1 MLRGVYGGPKGV
13 VHNVS
18 TGTSQFFLTL
28 FRYAL
33 TMREWA
39 SRGIIALGIVA
50 TLGLSAPVLASAGS
64 PRQVSSTSKGIHES
78 DALYL
83 AARHTIQVDF
93 RNNVKQAKMTY
104 QSSLA
109 IATTSAQRSAARQV
123 YEAAIIQAAATRSAA
138 LTALGPEPGTG
149 KSTSVQ
155 AK

>member
-1 MLRGVYGGPKGV
+1 
-13 VHNVS
+13 
-18 TGTSQFFLTL
+18 
-28 FRYAL
+28 
-33 TMREWA
+33 MREWA
-39 SRGIIALGIVA
+39 SRGIIALGIIA

-64 PRQVSSTSKGIHES
+64 PGQVLSASRGTHES

-93 RNNVKQAKMTY
+93 RNTVKQAKVTY